1 MQKRIDVVP
10 RVRRVPVT
18 MKLTINELLSRITP
32 YIGVPI
38 TSPITRNKGAAG
50 QLLETLTGIP
60 HTSDTLDC
68 IDGEL
73 KLYPLKKLKNGKV
86 VPKETLAVTMLS
98 KESLAEHS
106 FEDSKC
112 YIKMRRMLV
121 VGYHRNGDSISI
133 AEPVLVDFD
142 NSRYTELLNALRTD
156 YNTIR
161 SRFLENGSLSSSIG
175 KYLQTRTK
183 GAGHGSTS
191 RAFYLRPLFMKS
203 L

>member
-1 MQKRIDVVP
+1 
-10 RVRRVPVT
+10 

-32 YIGVPI
+32 HVGVPI

-73 KLYPLKKLKNGKV
+73 KLYPLKTLKNGKV

-98 KESLAEHS
+98 KESLATNS
-106 FEDSKC
+106 FEESKC
-112 YIKMRRMLV
+112 YTKMRRMLV
-121 VGYHRNGDSISI
+121 VGYHRNGDNII
-133 AEPVLVDFD
+133 ITEPILVDAD
-142 NSRYTELLNALRTD
+142 NSRYTPLFDALRID

-161 SRFLENGSLSSSIG
+161 SRFLEEGHLSSSVG

-183 GAGHGSTS
+183 GAGHGSTT